1 MLTKGVEPCG
11 VCPLYAT
18 HFFDKNSIWGL
29 DRMALLKNMPD
40 RKKERGYCFHSWRLF
55 FNTYLLSNNVAPI
68 KVDAVLDHSTGVS
81 SVQEIYTNFT
91 EADFTEI
98 YEVQKKLFYELKYW

>member
-1 MLTKGVEPCG
+1 M
-11 VCPLYAT
+11 
-18 HFFDKNSIWGL
+18 
-29 DRMALLKNMPD
+29 
-40 RKKERGYCFHSWRLF
+40 
-55 FNTYLLSNNVAPI
+55 API